1 MEREHLRMLKEAIEE
16 IEDKIADLKAIV
28 SLIEGWEE
36 EEKMKEYKVKLQYT
50 LNTPTPV
57 SIVVTVTSDSKEAK
71 EEVDDFVNALDTA
84 IRRFLARKE
93 AKLEAIEPEQWR
105 RLLGCMAGWSIISW
119 AKHKELEDSTCN

>member
-1 MEREHLRMLKEAIEE
+1 
-16 IEDKIADLKAIV
+16 
-28 SLIEGWEE
+28 
-36 EEKMKEYKVKLQYT
+36 MKEYKVKLQYT

-93 AKLEAIEPEQWR
+93 AKLEAIEPGVKNDE
-105 RLLGCMAGWSIISW
+105 
-119 AKHKELEDSTCN
+119 